1 MPTVGA
7 GVYELRASDSDGI
20 ARLMYIAK
28 FAEAVYVLHV
38 FQKKTQ
44 KTPQKDIDKAAK
56 RLRDLMRNAMAKSVW
71 HDLYPDDPGKVAQ
84 METRANLM
92 MAIGDRI
99 REQGWNGA
107 KPPSGSGSPPAG
119 IGPDEREGV
128 EVQRRRVGEI
138 LGRWAWRSMDRIPA

>member
-1 MPTVGA
+1 MLHQVQTDRTPSDFRPMPTVGA

-28 FAEAVYVLHV
+28 FAEAVLTCCV

-56 RLRDLMRNAMAKSVW
+56 RLRDLMRERNKWCGTTCTRMIRATR
-71 HDLYPDDPGKVAQ
+71 VAQ

-92 MAIGDRI
+92 MAIGDHPRTGME
-99 REQGWNGA
+99 RPRNR
-107 KPPSGSGSPPAG
+107 PAARDHR
-119 IGPDEREGV
+119 PQYRT
-128 EVQRRRVGEI
+128 
-138 LGRWAWRSMDRIPA
+138 

>member
-1 MPTVGA
+1 VDGVKPVEWRGDSSDVIRSLSEDLRDDLGYMLHQVQTDRTPSDFRPMPTVGA

-56 RLRDLMRNAMAKSVW
+56 RLRDLMR
-71 HDLYPDDPGKVAQ
+71 
-84 METRANLM
+84 ER
-92 MAIGDRI
+92 
-99 REQGWNGA
+99 NG
-107 KPPSGSGSPPAG
+107 
-119 IGPDEREGV
+119 
-128 EVQRRRVGEI
+128 
-138 LGRWAWRSMDRIPA
+138 